1 VKKDLNL
8 HAYIMP
14 KFQKKYRSP
23 TKPSA
28 GSIGGPFC
36 AWRRTGVHGLLV
48 QPMEDG
54 LYSTGLGG
62 GLTIGFVMR
71 EASYLL
77 FLLAVFFFGVPWW
90 PSMYYTLS
98 CLDLLNCAIIN

>member
-1 VKKDLNL
+1 VVL
-8 HAYIMP
+8 
-14 KFQKKYRSP
+14 
-23 TKPSA
+23 SA
-28 GSIGGPFC
+28 PGG
-36 AWRRTGVHGLLV
+36 GLGIHGLLV

-77 FLLAVFFFGVPWW
+77 FLLAVFFFGLPWW

-98 CLDLLNCAIIN
+98 CLDLLNCGIINKDCVHQSF